1 MFVFFQIGWLV
12 DGWYGHAV
20 VDGEEPARVNVNGG
34 RDERPRRNGVPHD
47 EAQRD
52 ERMEISDG

>member
-1 MFVFFQIGWLV
+1 M
-12 DGWYGHAV
+12 

-34 RDERPRRNGVPHD
+34 RDERSRRNGVLHD

-52 ERMEISDG
+52 EGMEISDG